1 MSTAAQAALLTA
13 AVFGSAAVII
23 AFAYIFTS
31 MILSDSLA
39 AKICSWLML
48 AIFSVGG
55 IFGLMYLA
63 LGAAS

>member
-23 AFAYIFTS
+23 ALAYIFTS

-48 AIFSVGG
+48 AIFFVGG
-55 IFGLMYLA
+55 IFWLMYLA